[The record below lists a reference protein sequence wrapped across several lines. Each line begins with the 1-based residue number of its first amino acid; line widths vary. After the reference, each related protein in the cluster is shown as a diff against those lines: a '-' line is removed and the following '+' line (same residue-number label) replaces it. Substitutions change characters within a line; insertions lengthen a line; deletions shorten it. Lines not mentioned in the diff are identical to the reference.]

1 MENERWYREGTLQ
14 KKGLLPRRTRAFYEA
29 AKAKKGATTFNIK
42 VETRE
47 KERLSSIPTTTVVWP
62 SAATRTITDYW
73 EPEPC
78 ARDGALIVVTT
89 LQIE

>member
-14 KKGLLPRRTRAFYEA
+14 KKGPPPDVHARFMRQLRP
-29 AKAKKGATTFNIK
+29 KKGATTFNIK

-47 KERLSSIPTTTVVWP
+47 KERLPSIPTTVVWP
-62 SAATRTITDYW
+62 SAATRTITDYR

-78 ARDGALIVVTT
+78 ARDGALIVVNT

>member
-1 MENERWYREGTLQ
+1 MVSGGNFA
-14 KKGLLPRRTRAFYEA
+14 KKRASSRRTRAFYEA

-47 KERLSSIPTTTVVWP
+47 RERLPSIPTTTVVWP
-62 SAATRTITDYW
+62 SAATRTITDYR
-73 EPEPC
+73 EPEAC